1 MAEITTTQSFADGD
15 TVTAAKLNNIV
26 ANASVG
32 SEIITNR
39 SELTTVDGAADFV
52 LGYDTS
58 ATDLRK
64 IKPDNLIGA
73 GGITTAKLAD
83 SSVTTAKIN
92 DSGVTTA
99 KVADSAITTAKIA
112 DSAITTAKI
121 AAGAVVT
128 ADLADAAVT
137 SAKADSTSV
146 ALLGTAQEY
155 TRTHNFNATTLTDGA
170 TINWDLSQNQV
181 ASVTLGGNRTL
192 ANPTNKVDGAV
203 YILIVKQDATGGRTL
218 SFSSDYKFAGGS
230 APTITTTA
238 SKADVMTFVCDGTNM
253 LGVASQSFL

>member
-15 TVTAAKLNNIV
+15 TVTAAKLNNIT

-83 SSVTTAKIN
+83 LSVTTAKIN

-99 KVADSAITTAKIA
+99 KVADAAITTAKLA
-112 DSAITTAKI
+112 DDAVTTGKI
-121 AAGAVVT
+121 AAGAVGT
-128 ADLADAAVT
+128 SDLADAAVT
-137 SAKADSTSV
+137 GAKADSTSV

>member
-32 SEIITNR
+32 AEIITNR
-39 SELTTVDGAADFV
+39 SELTTIDGAADFV

-64 IKPDNLIGA
+64 IKPDNLIGT
-73 GGITTAKLAD
+73 GSVSTAKLAD
-83 SSVTTAKIN
+83 SAVTTAKIN
-92 DSGVTTA
+92 DSGV
-99 KVADSAITTAKIA
+99 TTAKIA

-121 AAGAVVT
+121 AAGAVIT
-128 ADLADAAVT
+128 ADIADAAVT

-155 TRTHNFNATTLTDGA
+155 TRTHNFNATTLVEGTSIA
-170 TINWDLSQNQV
+170 WDLSQNQV
-181 ASVTLGGNRTL
+181 AKVTLAGNRTL
-192 ANPTNKVDGAV
+192 SNPTNAVDGAV
-203 YILIVKQDATGGRTL
+203 YILVVKQDGTGGRTL
-218 SFSSDYKFAGGS
+218 SFSSDYKFSGGT
-230 APTITTTA
+230 APTLTTAA
-238 SKADVMTFVCDGTNM
+238 SKADVITFVCEGTAL
-253 LGVASQSFL
+253 LGVASQNFL

>member
-15 TVTAAKLNNIV
+15 TVTAAKLNNIT

-39 SELTTVDGAADFV
+39 SELTTIDGAADFV

-64 IKPDNLIGA
+64 IKPNNLLDTG
-73 GGITTAKLAD
+73 
-83 SSVTTAKIN
+83 SVTT
-92 DSGVTTA
+92 T
-99 KVADSAITTAKIA
+99 KIA

-121 AAGAVVT
+121 ADDAITTGKIAAGAVGT
-128 ADLADAAVT
+128 SDIADAAVT
-137 SAKADSTSV
+137 SAKVDSTSI
-146 ALLGTAQEY
+146 ALLGTSQSFTTA
-155 TRTHNFNATTLTDGA
+155 HGFAVTTLTDA
-170 TINWDLSQNQV
+170 ANISWNLASNQV
-181 ASVTLGGNRTL
+181 ARVTLGGNRTL
-192 ANPTNKVDGAV
+192 SNPTNKVEGNV
-203 YILIVKQDATGGRTL
+203 YILIVKQDVTGGRTL

-238 SKADVMTFVCDGTNM
+238 SKADVLTFVCEGTAL